1 MGVAVPIAAACAALL
16 ASYFGGISSAH
27 QAPAPRLHFLH
38 VAPLLGFL
46 TQRVAAGL
54 LAPGQWT
61 LATLGSDWH
70 APLGPSVSGV

>member
-1 MGVAVPIAAACAALL
+1 MGVAVPIAAACSALL
-16 ASYFGGISSAH
+16 ASRS
-27 QAPAPRLHFLH
+27 APRLHFLH

-70 APLGPSVSGV
+70 VPLGPSVSGV